1 LVYVSDTVFRV
12 NRRKEYVGVA
22 VGMGLEV
29 WNRVLCSVKWHS
41 G

>member
-1 LVYVSDTVFRV
+1 MFRV
-12 NRRKEYVGVA
+12 NGRREYVGLV
-22 VGMGLEV
+22 VHVRLEV